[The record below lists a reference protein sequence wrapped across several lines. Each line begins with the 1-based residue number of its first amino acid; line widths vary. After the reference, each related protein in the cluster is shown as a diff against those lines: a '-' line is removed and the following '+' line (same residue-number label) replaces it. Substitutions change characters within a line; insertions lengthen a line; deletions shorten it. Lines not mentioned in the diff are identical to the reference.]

1 MLTLAIFY
9 YSFQCMVQYLTFE
22 IMEGAYEI
30 SCPDPACEKQG
41 VFQFGEMEKL
51 VGKELIEKH
60 KTFRLNTGK

>member
-1 MLTLAIFY
+1 
-9 YSFQCMVQYLTFE
+9 MVQYLTFE

-41 VFQFGEMEKL
+41 VFQFGEMERL